1 MWQRAWG
8 EGLGRVWRAL
18 LIVILFVG
26 FGGGDQ
32 VAAVRAAPAPPA
44 AAPLVSAAPRVAS
57 QAAKPEFPDRITFTL
72 TAESGAAEITD
83 ARLFYRPTAS
93 EVANLSIAPVTRGRR
108 IELTHIVDMKA
119 RYLPPGLEIEYYWSL
134 IDAAGNR
141 TDTAPQTFL
150 YQDGRFSWRTV
161 AGGRVTIYYYSGNDD
176 FGRDLLDTTQR
187 TITKLGQRFGVTGDK
202 PIQIVV
208 YGNNRDFS
216 ASLPPNS
223 AEWIGGQAHPD
234 LGLIVTGIQPGGGA
248 AAEIRRILPH
258 EVSHLLLYQATE
270 NPYGGPAHWLDEGLA
285 VYNQE
290 TADTSL
296 KPLLDRA
303 VATGTLLPARALN
316 SNFPLDPTQA
326 RLSYAE
332 SHSLVGYL
340 IGTYGDAK
348 LGELLRSFGDEL
360 SYDEALRRVYGF
372 DTDGLDRE
380 WKASLNYGGDK
391 PVANGNSG
399 GIGSFTDPFGGR
411 TEALLGVALPIIG
424 FSVIVAVGLALRRR
438 RPAL

>member
-1 MWQRAWG
+1 MRG
-8 EGLGRVWRAL
+8 PGVVGNGGRL
-18 LIVILFVG
+18 LLLAILLL
-26 FGGGDQ
+26 
-32 VAAVRAAPAPPA
+32 AILAICPVRPVA
-44 AAPLVSAAPRVAS
+44 AAPLPPAVSTATTGVARVVAQS
-57 QAAKPEFPDRITFTL
+57 ARPEFPERITFAL
-72 TAESGAAEITD
+72 TAESDAAEIVE

-93 EVANLSIAPVTRGRR
+93 EVSNLAAAQVTRGQR
-108 IELTHIVDMKA
+108 IELTHVVDMTA

-150 YQDGRFSWRTV
+150 YQDSRYTWRTV
-161 AGGRVTIYYYSGNDD
+161 TGGQVTIYYYSGNDD

-187 TITKLGQRFGVTGDK
+187 TISKLGQRFGVTGDK
-202 PIQIVV
+202 PIHIVV

-234 LGLIVTGIQPGGGA
+234 LGLIVTGIQPGSGA
-248 AAEIRRILPH
+248 AAEIRRVLPH

-270 NPYGGPAHWLDEGLA
+270 NPYGRPAHWLDEGLA

-296 KPLLDRA
+296 QPLLDRA
-303 VATGTLLPARALN
+303 VANGTLLPARALN

-332 SHSLVGYL
+332 SLSLVRYL
-340 IGTYGDAK
+340 VERYGDAK
-348 LGELLRSFGDEL
+348 LGELLRSSKEEL

-380 WKASLNYGGDK
+380 WKASLKYVGDK
-391 PVANGNSG
+391 PAANLDPAVS
-399 GIGSFTDPFGGR
+399 GSFTARFGGGGQ
-411 TEALLGVALPIIG
+411 ALLGVALPVAA
-424 FSVIVAVGLALRRR
+424 FALIVVAGLALRRR
-438 RPAL
+438 HPAV